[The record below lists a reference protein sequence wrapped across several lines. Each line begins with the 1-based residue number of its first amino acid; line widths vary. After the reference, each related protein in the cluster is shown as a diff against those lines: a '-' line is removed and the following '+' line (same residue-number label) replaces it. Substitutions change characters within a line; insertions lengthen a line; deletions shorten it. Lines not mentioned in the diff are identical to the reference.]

1 MARGWNVRSHKSI
14 SDSLND
20 SRDQFT
26 NLLNV
31 LIEKV
36 NSLQKAAPPDSELSN
51 RLFTA
56 PQASKEFTGR
66 AWLFNQ
72 IEEAFGLTSYTS
84 ADVVLSPHGPSS
96 EFSPLS
102 VDDSIDNLASSSES
116 KYRPDDGKMRGGQ
129 KQKRFVLQ
137 GVPGSGKVRSLCSD
151 DLFQGIAKGPE
162 GPIRDMPSHSQDTLK
177 RKSLN
182 PENDTDRDLPQ
193 VRRTKSIPLLGH
205 FLDRRNV

>member
-1 MARGWNVRSHKSI
+1 MPKTQQTKRTSLTVNRGWNVRSHKSI
-14 SDSLND
+14 SDSLNE

-26 NLLNV
+26 SLLNV
-31 LIEKV
+31 LLEKV

-84 ADVVLSPHGPSS
+84 ADHENVVISTHRSPSGSRTFSDSELLDKSASPSR
-96 EFSPLS
+96 FS
-102 VDDSIDNLASSSES
+102 
-116 KYRPDDGKMRGGQ
+116 YRPDDGKVHGGQ

-137 GVPGSGKVRSLCSD
+137 GVPGSGKVCSLCSD
-151 DLFQGIAKGPE
+151 DPLHDIAKELHGSILRARLFE
-162 GPIRDMPSHSQDTLK
+162 TCSATRETCSRDCH
-177 RKSLN
+177 
-182 PENDTDRDLPQ
+182 
-193 VRRTKSIPLLGH
+193 
-205 FLDRRNV
+205 